1 MGRYDDIINMEHPSA
16 ERHPRMSALDRAAQF
31 SAFAALTGYE
41 DIISESGRRTEER
54 PEVDEEQLGRLN
66 EAMGRIEKE
75 LASRPAVKGLRFLPD
90 SRKSGGRTTAFE
102 GRVRNIDIGTSALVL
117 ADGTSIPLQDILE
130 LEVL

>member
-1 MGRYDDIINMEHPSA
+1 MGRYDDIINMEHPSS
-16 ERHPRMSALDRAAQF
+16 ERHPRMSALDHAAQF

-54 PEVDEEQLGRLN
+54 PEVDEEQL